1 MGTEPQS
8 PSHRPTLEDLL
19 RYKRAERPAPEFWA
33 EFDRG
38 LRQKQLAALMKR
50 PKGWARIRPVLG
62 RSLRWAVPA
71 TAAAAVALVVVQ
83 IPLVTTARKT
93 PVEIVSQ
100 PVRTEAVASSVA
112 PDAQALLA
120 AVSAAHMRTIQAA
133 ASERPVD
140 VQTDP
145 APAVELASAS
155 APVSPSV
162 PAERVLSW
170 GDAVLPENANRSFR
184 SPDAFST
191 RSEPVAARHARSS
204 WTSRFNQM
212 VQEITAE
219 QATDRMLQLASFK
232 MPVTSE
238 PAAAFSPV
246 SSTGGTYAA
255 ATPKARE
262 PRDRDFRD
270 LDSRFGV
277 TGSSLSIKF

>member
-8 PSHRPTLEDLL
+8 PSPRPTLDDLL

-50 PKGWARIRPVLG
+50 PKGWARLRPVLG
-62 RSLRWAVPA
+62 RSMRWVVPA

-83 IPLVTTARKT
+83 IPLVTTAHKT

-100 PVRTEAVASSVA
+100 PVRTEVVASSIT

-120 AVSAAHMRTIQAA
+120 AVSAAHLKSIQAA
-133 ASERPVD
+133 ASEQPMV
-140 VQTDP
+140 VQADP
-145 APAVELASAS
+145 APAVELAAAATPAAS
-155 APVSPSV
+155 
-162 PAERVLSW
+162 ERVLSW
-170 GDAVLPENANRSFR
+170 DEAVLPENTNGSYRST
-184 SPDAFST
+184 DTFSA

-204 WTSRFNQM
+204 WTSRFNEM

-232 MPVTSE
+232 MPGAAE
-238 PAAAFSPV
+238 PASAFSPV
-246 SSTGGTYAA
+246 LSAGSTYAA